1 MEQKSLGFSKCLF
14 GFSNCLD
21 VFVSDTVGV
30 FACFPSLR
38 LRCVLKHIASAEGF
52 FREYVFC
59 IQLRAQNRTA
69 LHIQKIPKKRVPTP
83 PNCQTHRWGIITI
96 QVYDYFPHYV
106 VSIFTLY
113 QKAGVLLKN
122 PKKNTLNTKM
132 CVFFVFFGD
141 GGQNVAAFRIRLSRF
156 NVSTSLWW
164 WKLGSITSWKLEGY
178 KLVAKMVLQT
188 HSKEYTIH
196 TSKIVLQTR
205 CIW

>member
-1 MEQKSLGFSKCLF
+1 MSFW
-14 GFSNCLD
+14 
-21 VFVSDTVGV
+21 VFKLSWRLCVWYSRGLCVFPV
-30 FACFPSLR
+30 FASSVCLETH
-38 LRCVLKHIASAEGF
+38 CVCRRFLQRI
-52 FREYVFC
+52 C

-83 PNCQTHRWGIITI
+83 PNPPVRNHHHTGIWLL
-96 QVYDYFPHYV
+96 
-106 VSIFTLY
+106 STLCGFY
-113 QKAGVLLKN
+113 IHLV
-122 PKKNTLNTKM
+122 PKGGRFAKESKKKKLNTKM
-132 CVFFVFFGD
+132 RVFFVFFGD